1 VSATAKKWLFLVP
14 LVAAA
19 AVVVVLNR
27 QTEPPQ
33 QRTEDRPARVVRVIE
48 VPRVTVVPRALG
60 YGRVR
65 PERVWEAVAEVNGR
79 VIETHPRLRRGA
91 LLVRDALLLRIDP
104 TEFELKVSQVQ
115 ADILS
120 ARAQLAE
127 MTAREANVRA
137 SLEIEQQGLEL
148 REAELDRKQRLS
160 DRGTVS
166 ESELEQEKRALLAQR
181 QAVQAQQN
189 ALNLLPAEQELLQAQ
204 LARYE
209 AQLADARLDLART
222 EVRLP
227 FRARI
232 SEANVETAQY
242 VREGELLV
250 RADAIDKAEVEAQIP
265 VARMRALLRDAE
277 PMDFSI
283 GETANIAARLGIGAQ
298 VTLRDPAGDVTW
310 DARFARLSDT
320 LDPETRTVGVIVV
333 VDDPYADVIPG
344 RRPPLVKGLFVE
356 VELRGAPRPGQIV
369 IPRTALHDG
378 QVYLIEDGQLV
389 IRDVTVAMLQPEYA
403 VIGAGLEAGEQLV
416 VSDLFPA
423 IAGMPLSGE
432 PDPGMLRRLI
442 ASAKALPEKVI
453 EVPRDADDSPLVIP
467 ERPTSGASGP
477 EPR

>member
-19 AVVVVLNR
+19 VVVVVLNR

-33 QRTEDRPARVVRVIE
+33 QRSEDRPARVVRVIE
-48 VPRVTVVPRALG
+48 VPRVTVVPQALG

-65 PERVWEAVAEVNGR
+65 PERVWEAVAEVDGR

-91 LLVRDALLLRIDP
+91 LLARDALLLRIDP

-127 MTAREANVRA
+127 MAAREANVRA
-137 SLEIEQQGLEL
+137 SLEIEQQALDL

-181 QAVQAQQN
+181 QAVQSQQN

-232 SEANVETAQY
+232 SEANAETAQY

-283 GETANIAARLGIGAQ
+283 GETANIAARLGIRAQ

-320 LDPETRTVGVIVV
+320 LDPETRSVGVIVV

-378 QVYLIEDGQLV
+378 QVYLIEDAQLV
-389 IRDVTVAMLQPEYA
+389 IQDVIVAMLQPEYA
-403 VIGAGLEAGEQLV
+403 VISGGLEAGEQLV

-423 IAGMPLSGE
+423 IAGMPLAGE
-432 PDPGMLRRLI
+432 RDPATLQRLI
-442 ASAKALPEKVI
+442 ASAKALSETRIDVSGATDD
-453 EVPRDADDSPLVIP
+453 RDAVTPKSP
-467 ERPTSGASGP
+467 SNDAAGS
-477 EPR
+477 